1 MSKVL
6 KFPAGTTKE
15 EWARGAID
23 MLMSQGER
31 AAILIK
37 AKDGTVISGYWN
49 CNYAEKQI
57 LLGHMQVDIIDA
69 VVQATY
75 GLERE

>member
-23 MLMSQGER
+23 LLLSQGES
-31 AAILIK
+31 AAILIH
-37 AKDGTVISGYWN
+37 AQDGSVVSGYWN

-57 LLGHMQVDIIDA
+57 LHGHMQIDIIDA

-75 GLERE
+75 GLERD

>member
-6 KFPAGTTKE
+6 KFPAGTTRE
-15 EWARGAID
+15 EWAREAID
-23 MLMSQGER
+23 MFLSQGEG
-31 AAILIK
+31 AAILIH

-57 LLGHMQVDIIDA
+57 LLGHMQVDIIDGCI
-69 VVQATY
+69 QATY